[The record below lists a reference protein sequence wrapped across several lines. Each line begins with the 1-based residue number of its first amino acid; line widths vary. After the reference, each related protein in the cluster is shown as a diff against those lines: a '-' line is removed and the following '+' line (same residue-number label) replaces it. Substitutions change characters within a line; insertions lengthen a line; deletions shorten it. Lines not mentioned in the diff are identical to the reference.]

1 VSEHDVKPIKDVARI
16 QLPVN
21 QRTLLVALGKFLR
34 GHTEATLPASEH
46 LGRGPAAFVLYAM
59 SLHLIKLGRVL
70 QDLCSEGHTIEA
82 RLIGRAM
89 VSAALGILLIAE
101 QDSDARALLF
111 ASFEGT
117 VRRQR
122 AAALVKHGYLT
133 QARADELE
141 AEHAAEDVNAFSV
154 QAAAGT
160 VPAAR
165 LGKRPEGWSGLSDY
179 ALAQRFQKS
188 SWYDLFYGP
197 MSDQT
202 HVNTVAIQQEISE
215 LLAGKIMIGATFGNP
230 FLVVMAAC
238 DTVSHAS
245 ESLDQFF
252 SIGSAIM
259 RAALDDEMKR
269 AVAAFVAG

>member
-1 VSEHDVKPIKDVARI
+1 
-16 QLPVN
+16 
-21 QRTLLVALGKFLR
+21 
-34 GHTEATLPASEH
+34 
-46 LGRGPAAFVLYAM
+46 
-59 SLHLIKLGRVL
+59 
-70 QDLCSEGHTIEA
+70 
-82 RLIGRAM
+82 M

-111 ASFEGT
+111 TSFQGT

-122 AAALVKHGYLT
+122 AAALVKHGHLT

-141 AEHAAEDVNAFSV
+141 AEQAAEDSKAFSA

-188 SWYDLFYGP
+188 GWYDLFYGP

-202 HVNTVAIQQEISE
+202 HVNAVAIQQEISE
-215 LLAGKIMIGATFGNP
+215 LVAGNIMLGGTFENP
-230 FLVVMAAC
+230 FLVIVAAC
-238 DTVSHAS
+238 ETVSHAS
-245 ESLDQFF
+245 EALDQFF
-252 SIGSAIM
+252 SIASTGT
-259 RAALDDEMKR
+259 RATLDQDMKR
-269 AVAAFVAG
+269 AIATFVARAGPSPQSA